1 MGGKSYNGDLGH
13 LNALSV
19 ESYLRLTTPLTE
31 ESYPIAKAIL
41 IKLMNDH
48 EGEDVSR
55 MAVAYSDIE
64 QQPQMQFLLNKS
76 IDTGYLYLPRYVYSG
91 AWNPQRFFLSVK
103 EEVAEQEKQ
112 YEQEVVFLLHIN
124 ALFIEVGSLSSVNK
138 ILQAMKQ
145 ASAGQ
150 IGGYIPYE
158 LTI

>member
-48 EGEDVSR
+48 KGEDLSR
-55 MAVAYSDIE
+55 LASTYSDVQE
-64 QQPQMQFLLNKS
+64 QPQMEFLVNKS
-76 IDTGYLYLPRYVYSG
+76 LMTGNLYMPRFVYSG
-91 AWNPQRFFLSVK
+91 AWNPQKFFSSIKK
-103 EEVAEQEKQ
+103 EVEEKEKQ
-112 YEQEVVFLLHIN
+112 YEKKVIFLLHIN